1 MLSGMLLDVCM
12 TIGPADLSGT
22 LSLSLSLPG
31 TGMATAPEQSP
42 AVLVVLTEQDIP
54 GAFLDVHRL
63 ETNTISALRWW
74 LLCCGICP
82 ATSLKKA
89 QLILK

>member
-1 MLSGMLLDVCM
+1 MF
-12 TIGPADLSGT
+12 IGLKHIP
-22 LSLSLSLPG
+22 SLPS

-63 ETNTISALRWW
+63 ETYTISALRWW
-74 LLCCGICP
+74 LLCRGICP